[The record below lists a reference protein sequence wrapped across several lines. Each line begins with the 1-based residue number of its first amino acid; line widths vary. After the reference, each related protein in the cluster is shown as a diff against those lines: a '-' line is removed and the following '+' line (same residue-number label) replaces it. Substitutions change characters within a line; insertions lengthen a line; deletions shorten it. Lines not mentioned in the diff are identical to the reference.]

1 MQQRNWFLFNKSFT
15 PFERSGRVYFHTL
28 LVCQKWYTNVC
39 VGNIVSVYD
48 SSSLQGQWK
57 LAEVAMANPG
67 NDGKV
72 RDVTLLYNYRSP
84 GTSYSEQ
91 QHVLINRSAHKLV

>member
-1 MQQRNWFLFNKSFT
+1 MKEVAESIFTHYLFV
-15 PFERSGRVYFHTL
+15 RSGIR
-28 LVCQKWYTNVC
+28 NVC